1 MGSLSLL
8 KEQTLMQDLKVT
20 ILSSTKLHPLEK
32 QERRSM
38 FLSNIDQVLNFDV
51 HTVHFFKKNT
61 KFSIENVVE
70 KLKLALEKLLVPYD
84 LLAGRLNFNNTEGR
98 LEIDCNAKGVRLIVA
113 SSELSLEDLGELD
126 YPNPAFKQ
134 LAAEQAFGDHV
145 DEHFDRPLCV
155 TSFKCGGFAMGVC
168 NNHCTFDGISFQTF
182 LINLA
187 AVAAGEPLAV
197 PPCNDRRLLAA
208 RSPPIVKF
216 PHPELI
222 KLQPSSSSSSM
233 IVTCTNNNL
242 KLNHKLFHLTS
253 IDISTLKQKA
263 QGCKHTI
270 SSFNVVAAHLWRCK
284 ALASKTSAKPTD
296 EASMLFAVNL
306 RPRLKPPL
314 PQSYT
319 GNAVLSAWC
328 STTYKELMKEG
339 SFKEVVEVVCEG
351 GRRMD
356 DEYARSVIDWGELY
370 KGFPKGDVFV
380 SSWWKLGFEEV
391 VYPWG
396 KPVYSCPVVVP
407 SQDITVVF
415 PAFGGVDKG
424 VNVLVALPCE
434 LMDHYSTLFYEFL
447 QS

>member
-1 MGSLSLL
+1 MGSLSHQ
-8 KEQTLMQDLKVT
+8 EQTLVNDLKVT
-20 ILSSTKLHPLEK
+20 ILSSTKLYPLEK

-38 FLSNIDQVLNFDV
+38 FLSNIDQVLNFNV

-61 KFSIENVVE
+61 KFSIKNVVE
-70 KLKLALEKLLVPYD
+70 KLKLALEKLLVAYD
-84 LLAGRLNFNNTEGR
+84 FLAGRLTFNNAEGR
-98 LEIDCNAKGVRLIVA
+98 LEIDCNAEGVRFIVG
-113 SSELSLEDLGELD
+113 SSELTLEDLGELD

-134 LAAEQAFGDHV
+134 LAAEQAFDDCV
-145 DEHFDRPLCV
+145 EEKLDQPLCVFQV

-182 LINLA
+182 LTNLA
-187 AVAAGEPLAV
+187 AIAAGKPLAM

-208 RSPPIVKF
+208 RSPPTVKF

-222 KLQPSSSSSSM
+222 KLQPSSSSNSSM
-233 IVTCTNNNL
+233 ITCTNT

-253 IDISTLKQKA
+253 KDISTLKQKA
-263 QGCKHTI
+263 QGCKYTI
-270 SSFNVVAAHLWRCK
+270 TSFNVVAAHLWRCK
-284 ALASKTSAKPTD
+284 ALVSNTMKLSTD
-296 EASMLFAVNL
+296 ETSMLFAVNL

-328 STTYKELMKEG
+328 STTNKGLKEG

-415 PAFGGVDKG
+415 PAIGGVGEG

-434 LMDHYSTLFYEFL
+434 LMDHYSTLFYDFL
-447 QS
+447 Q